1 MTGLHP
7 FYFWLMLV
15 VVFFIYRKRKTD
27 FFDVFS
33 VKKSLSSF
41 AQPFWLKMEKN
52 RALKSLKRDIPYFV
66 DMLAITLDTGM
77 NLDQALLHVADHM
90 QGELAHQVRQELKLY
105 HVGYSL
111 EKILENLMRRIPAEE
126 FKRFISAIHQAKR
139 LGVSLAQTLAIQA
152 ELLQR
157 LKLQKAEQLSRTA
170 GVKIS
175 IPLVLFIFPALLIIY
190 LGPAILQILQ

>member
-1 MTGLHP
+1 MTFIHP
-7 FYFWLMLV
+7 LYFWLLLI
-15 VVFFIYRKRKTD
+15 VVFFIYRKRNTH
-27 FFDVFS
+27 FLNSFS
-33 VKKSLSSF
+33 PQRSLISF
-41 AQPFWLKMEKN
+41 AQPLWLKIERK
-52 RALKSLKRDIPYFV
+52 RALKSLKRDVPYFV

-90 QGELAHQVRQELKLY
+90 QGELAHQIRQELKLY

-111 EKILENLMRRIPAEE
+111 ETILENLMRRIPAED